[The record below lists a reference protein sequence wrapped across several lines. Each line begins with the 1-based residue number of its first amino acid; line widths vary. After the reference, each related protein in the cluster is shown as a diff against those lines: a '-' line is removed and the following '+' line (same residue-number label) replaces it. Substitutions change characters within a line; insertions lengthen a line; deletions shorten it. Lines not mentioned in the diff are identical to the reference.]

1 MELALKVL
9 PALLTGLQVTLKLF
23 SLTLLI
29 SLPLGFIVGLGAT
42 TSFKPLRY
50 LIATYTWV
58 IRGTPLLLQMF
69 FIFYGLPLISESLV
83 FPRFTTALVAFVI
96 NYTAYY
102 AEIFRGG
109 ILAIPKGQIEGAKVL
124 GLGKWQTVT
133 TIVLPQVFKKL
144 LPSIGNEIIT
154 LVKDTSLIYAVGL
167 SDVMKAGKVALQREI
182 NLIPLIEVAFF
193 YLLLTGVLT
202 LLLKHLENKLNYYE

>member
-29 SLPLGFIVGLGAT
+29 SLPFGFIVGLGAT

>member
-50 LIATYTWV
+50 LIATYTWI

>member
-42 TSFKPLRY
+42 TSFKALRY

>member
-182 NLIPLIEVAFF
+182 NLVPLIEVAFF